1 MATKSESFDKVVSK
15 RKKSVIKTDKSENK
29 NEITESKNIDNESK
43 IEELSKMVVELSKQ
57 LASIQAQTV
66 TNQQPI
72 YIQRVQ
78 DQPNV
83 VNSVQPNEY
92 IKVMSLLDNR
102 LNLST
107 RDHGMGK
114 TYSFDEFGETQDI
127 LYSDL
132 MEINSHHRNF
142 LQAGYYYILDD
153 RVVALAGKNE
163 AYKHIL
169 TKEQIER
176 ILSNE
181 NDAISL
187 FQKSNQKQQEV
198 IVKFICK
205 KIINNEN
212 IDYNLVEKLSKVS
225 EVDIKAK
232 AEASIEAKTIALDKE
247 NQ

>member
-1 MATKSESFDKVVSK
+1 MTTKSESIDKVVSK
-15 RKKSVIKTDKSENK
+15 RKKSVIKSDKPEIN
-29 NEITESKNIDNESK
+29 NETAELKDIDNESK
-43 IEELSKMVVELSKQ
+43 VEELSKMVMELSKQ
-57 LASIQAQTV
+57 LMSMQTQVAINQA
-66 TNQQPI
+66 PI
-72 YIQRVQ
+72 YVQRVQ
-78 DQPNV
+78 EQSNI

-107 RDHGMGK
+107 RDHGLGR

-153 RVVALAGKNE
+153 RVIALAGKNE

-169 TKEQIER
+169 TKDQIER

-181 NDAISL
+181 NDALSL
-187 FQKSNQKQQEV
+187 FQKSNPKQQEV
-198 IVKFICK
+198 IIKFISK

-212 IDYNLVEKLSKVS
+212 VDYNLVDKLSKAS
-225 EVDIKAK
+225 GIDIKAK
-232 AEASIEAKTIALDKE
+232 AEATIDAKTATFDKE